1 MKHKT
6 PAIFAREVAVAGII
20 RVFTVV
26 MSLYFELLA
35 IACKAGIERGRGE
48 GGKRGGSGKE
58 GKGRLL

>member
-35 IACKAGIERGRGE
+35 ISCKAGIERGRG
-48 GGKRGGSGKE
+48 
-58 GKGRLL
+58 